1 MSPAERRALTMVLA
15 LGVAGHLVRSVTGR
29 DGPPAPAVV
38 LFDPASDGDPLAHRD
53 SSRALAAPL
62 AEGEWIDIDRAAAGQ
77 LTRLPGV
84 GPAMAQ
90 RIIADRQKHGA
101 FGGISAL
108 ERVPGIGPAT
118 AARLAPHLRFS
129 NSMADPMVIQSSSAL
144 SLNQA
149 TAADLERLPGI
160 GTRRAREIV
169 AFRDSVGPFRTVEEL
184 RRVPGLPGSV
194 IDRIGPMVRLP

>member
-1 MSPAERRALTMVLA
+1 MSPAERRALSLVLA
-15 LGVAGHLVRSVTGR
+15 LGVAGHLIRSVVG
-29 DGPPAPAVV
+29 GGEPAAPPVV

-62 AEGEWIDIDRAAAGQ
+62 GAGDRIDIDRAEAGE

-90 RIIADRQKHGA
+90 RIVADRQKHGA
-101 FGGISAL
+101 FGGISGL

-129 NSMADPMVIQSSSAL
+129 LSSADPMGVRQLALL
-144 SLNQA
+144 SLNEA
-149 TAADLERLPGI
+149 SAGDLERLPGI
-160 GTRRAREIV
+160 GARRAQEIV
-169 AFRDSVGPFRTVEEL
+169 AFRDSVGPFRTVGDL